1 MKNIKNNLFPLLHKN
16 SSYKSFNKTIST
28 TVNSKISNNNV
39 SGLSKNEFLNNIK
52 NTNKIYKKQNIFE
65 KTNFKKYELNSNIGI
80 KLRNQ
85 ESSIKKIRRRN
96 ILKKELKKC
105 NSCSNVKFSLNNL
118 NIKEERKSIKEE
130 KENKNKKRIL
140 KNNSCGNLNR
150 LKKSLKKNKIEIN
163 EENLNINYI
172 NENHKKVEKKINTK
186 IKEPK
191 EISPKNNTKILL
203 FDDSK
208 LNLSKLKFAKFI
220 DSKIIKK
227 QQESN
232 DENSS
237 FSQFYPIE
245 TTERPIPSIHNLNP
259 TIKNKLLILKK
270 VNNNEKDYNK
280 ISEREYDLNEL
291 KILLTGKS
299 IDDLDFFNKKCFQIP
314 NKKNIS
320 EDEIIPIDNN
330 SLDSEKEEKNFT
342 INDFIKNNN
351 IQIQFTE
358 KYDILPISIN
368 NVLIYYNNEN
378 YLWVKNCVD
387 NFNFNNNEIL
397 GFKYKLIFKN
407 IYLCKL
413 LLNELLDFEKD
424 KNDLKQKK
432 DFLLSLFYENVNLG
446 KDIQNTLK

>member
-1 MKNIKNNLFPLLHKN
+1 M
-16 SSYKSFNKTIST
+16 
-28 TVNSKISNNNV
+28 
-39 SGLSKNEFLNNIK
+39 
-52 NTNKIYKKQNIFE
+52 
-65 KTNFKKYELNSNIGI
+65 
-80 KLRNQ
+80 
-85 ESSIKKIRRRN
+85 
-96 ILKKELKKC
+96 
-105 NSCSNVKFSLNNL
+105 
-118 NIKEERKSIKEE
+118 
-130 KENKNKKRIL
+130 
-140 KNNSCGNLNR
+140 
-150 LKKSLKKNKIEIN
+150 KKNKIEIN

-220 DSKIIKK
+220 
-227 QQESN
+227 ESN

-299 IDDLDFFNKKCFQIP
+299 IDDLDFFNKKFSQIP

-320 EDEIIPIDNN
+320 EDEILPIDNN
-330 SLDSEKEEKNFT
+330 SLDSEKEEKKFT

>member
-1 MKNIKNNLFPLLHKN
+1 
-16 SSYKSFNKTIST
+16 
-28 TVNSKISNNNV
+28 
-39 SGLSKNEFLNNIK
+39 
-52 NTNKIYKKQNIFE
+52 
-65 KTNFKKYELNSNIGI
+65 
-80 KLRNQ
+80 
-85 ESSIKKIRRRN
+85 
-96 ILKKELKKC
+96 
-105 NSCSNVKFSLNNL
+105 
-118 NIKEERKSIKEE
+118 
-130 KENKNKKRIL
+130 
-140 KNNSCGNLNR
+140 

-172 NENHKKVEKKINTK
+172 NKNHKKVEKKINTK

-259 TIKNKLLILKK
+259 IIKNKLLVLKK
-270 VNNNEKDYNK
+270 INNNEKDYNK

-299 IDDLDFFNKKCFQIP
+299 IDDLDFFNKQFSQIP

-351 IQIQFTE
+351 TQIQFTE
-358 KYDILPISIN
+358 KYDVLPITIN
-368 NVLIYYNNEN
+368 NVLIHYNNEN
-378 YLWVKNCVD
+378 YLWVKNCID

-397 GFKYKLIFKN
+397 GFQYNLFFKN
-407 IYLCKL
+407 IYL
-413 LLNELLDFEKD
+413 
-424 KNDLKQKK
+424 
-432 DFLLSLFYENVNLG
+432 
-446 KDIQNTLK
+446 